1 MRAFTISCWDEFPT
15 SHPGII
21 TSHQNVIIKAIH
33 HAAKSDTITG
43 VGFTLHYMFQ
53 SYWRVNYFLNKK
65 FLAFDKAMIPKIIN
79 L

>member
-21 TSHQNVIIKAIH
+21 TPHQNVIIKAIH
-33 HAAKSDTITG
+33 HAARSDTITG

-53 SYWRVNYFLNKK
+53 SYWRVYYFFNKK

>member
-33 HAAKSDTITG
+33 HAARSD
-43 VGFTLHYMFQ
+43 TLHYMFQ
-53 SYWRVNYFLNKK
+53 SYWRVYFLNKK
-65 FLAFDKAMIPKIIN
+65 FLASDKAMIPKIIN
-79 L
+79 LQQI

>member
-33 HAAKSDTITG
+33 HAARSD
-43 VGFTLHYMFQ
+43 TLHYMFQ
-53 SYWRVNYFLNKK
+53 SYWRVYFLKK
-65 FLAFDKAMIPKIIN
+65 SFWHLTKPQNNQLKANIVP
-79 L
+79 

>member
-33 HAAKSDTITG
+33 HAAKSDA
-43 VGFTLHYMFQ
+43 
-53 SYWRVNYFLNKK
+53 R
-65 FLAFDKAMIPKIIN
+65 FDHASHELEDLECLRYKRESES
-79 L
+79 